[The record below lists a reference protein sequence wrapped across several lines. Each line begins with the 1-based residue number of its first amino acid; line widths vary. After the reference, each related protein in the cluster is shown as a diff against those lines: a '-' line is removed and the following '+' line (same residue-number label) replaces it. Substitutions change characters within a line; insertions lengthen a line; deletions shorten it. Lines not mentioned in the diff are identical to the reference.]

1 MIHPALLI
9 GSAAVCGAGM
19 GAAGVPLM
27 NYHKKRLES
36 KPLSTTLSVVSI
48 VTVSLLWMAAFAV
61 CGMSLDAL
69 LLSLAA
75 TALFSL
81 SLIDWYTYEIPFMY
95 NVVLFGLGL
104 VRMALDLP
112 HWYEYVIGFF
122 AVSAVLA
129 ALFYLSGGRAVGGG
143 DVKLMAACGLLLGW
157 KLIVLGFVL
166 GCVVGSIIHL
176 LRMKIS
182 GEKHV
187 LAMGPY
193 LSIGVFASALFGD
206 ALIDWYLS
214 LLGI

>member
-1 MIHPALLI
+1 MHPAFVI
-9 GSAAVCGAGM
+9 GGAAVCGAGM
-19 GAAGVPLM
+19 GAASVPLI
-27 NYHKKRLES
+27 NHHFKKLES
-36 KPLSTTLSVVSI
+36 KPLSRASSVLSI
-48 VTVSLLWMAAFAV
+48 VAVSLLWAATFAV
-61 CGMSLDAL
+61 CGMSIDAL

-81 SLIDWYTYEIPFMY
+81 SRIDWSTYEIPFMY
-95 NVVLFGLGL
+95 NVMLFGLGL
-104 VRMALDLP
+104 VRMALDIG
-112 HWYEYVIGFF
+112 HWYDYVIGFF
-122 AVSAVLA
+122 AVALPLA

-143 DVKLMAACGLLLGW
+143 DVKLMAACGMLLGW
-157 KLIVLGFVL
+157 KLVLLGFVL
-166 GCVVGSIIHL
+166 GCVVGSVIHL

-206 ALIDWYLS
+206 ALIAWYLS

>member
-1 MIHPALLI
+1 MHPAIVI
-9 GSAAVCGAGM
+9 GGAAVCGAGM
-19 GAAGVPLM
+19 GAASVPLINHHM
-27 NYHKKRLES
+27 KRLE
-36 KPLSTTLSVVSI
+36 KGPLSSASSVACI
-48 VTVSLLWMAAFAV
+48 VTVSLLWAATFGV
-61 CGMSLDAL
+61 CGMRIDAL

-81 SLIDWYTYEIPFMY
+81 SRIDWSTYEIPFMY
-95 NVVLFGLGL
+95 NVILFGLGL
-104 VRMALDLP
+104 VRMALDMS
-112 HWYEYVIGFF
+112 HWYDYVIGFF
-122 AVSAVLA
+122 AVALPLA
-129 ALFYLSGGRAVGGG
+129 ALFYLSRGRAVGGG

-157 KLIVLGFVL
+157 KLSLLGFVL
-166 GCVVGSIIHL
+166 GCIVGSVIHL

-206 ALIDWYLS
+206 ALIAWYLS